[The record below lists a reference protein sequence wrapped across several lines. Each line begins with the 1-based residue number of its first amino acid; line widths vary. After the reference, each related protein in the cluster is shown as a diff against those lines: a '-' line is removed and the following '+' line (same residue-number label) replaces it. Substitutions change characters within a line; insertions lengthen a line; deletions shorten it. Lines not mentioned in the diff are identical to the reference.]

1 MTSSEFKS
9 VFLPIHPLL
18 YRLAFGMLG
27 NQEDAKDAVQDLY
40 CKLCRDGD
48 RALESSNPRGYCVT
62 MLRNICSDR
71 LRSTGRDALKKA
83 GDIGDAR
90 GLQSGLSAESIVR
103 RREDAA
109 LIRNAL
115 DALPPGLR
123 EVVVM
128 RDLAQMEYKEIES
141 ATGMSA
147 VNVRVSLSRGRRML
161 REKIMEMQKNEP
173 GNGQKRKR

>member
-1 MTSSEFKS
+1 MNSTEFKS

-27 NQEDAKDAVQDLY
+27 SQEDAKDAVQDLY
-40 CKLCRDGD
+40 CKLCKEGD
-48 RALESSNPRGYCVT
+48 RALKSPNPRGYCVK

-109 LIRNAL
+109 LIRKAL
-115 DALPPGLR
+115 ESLPPGLR

-128 RDLAQMEYKEIES
+128 RDLAQMEMHEIEE
-141 ATGMSA
+141 AAGMSA
-147 VNVRVSLSRGRRML
+147 VNARVSLSRGRRML
-161 REKIMEMQKNEP
+161 KEKLMELTRNEP
-173 GNGQKRKR
+173 GNGRKK